1 MTSARP
7 LAIGALFALVQLVG
21 SGSDA
26 RSSNTALAESPA
38 RSRGRETAAEP
49 GVLAPAPRTRAVS
62 FRRDVAPVLA
72 TSCALAS
79 CHGGGSR
86 PPVLQR
92 GDSTAMR
99 AALVGIA
106 SEDRPDHAYV
116 QPGAPEQSYLVQ
128 KIDGRLVDAEC
139 TEHDCG
145 APMPLDNPALSQ
157 DARETIRLWVAQGA
171 TDN

>member
-7 LAIGALFALVQLVG
+7 LAIGALLALAQLFAN
-21 SGSDA
+21 GSDA
-26 RSSNTALAESPA
+26 RSSNAQGAPSPEAVTSRA
-38 RSRGRETAAEP
+38 REI
-49 GVLAPAPRTRAVS
+49 S
-62 FRRDVAPVLA
+62 FRRDIAPVLA

-86 PPVLQR
+86 PPVLAP
-92 GDSTAMR
+92 GDPSKMR
-99 AALVGIA
+99 AALVDIA

-116 QPGAPEQSYLVQ
+116 QPGAPEASYLLQ

-145 APMPLDNPALSQ
+145 SPMPLDNPSLSPG
-157 DARETIRLWVAQGA
+157 ARQAIRAWIVQGA
-171 TDN
+171 RDN